1 MVEQDVLIDIRERV
15 VRIETMLESQKEI
28 KEDVDELSD
37 CVQEQGKQIVD
48 IDARSKSNTHQIKEI
63 KDNLTWL
70 WRTIAGALIVIGL
83 SAAVWV
89 IKQGG
94 V

>member
-1 MVEQDVLIDIRERV
+1 MVEHEVLIDIRERV
-15 VRIETMLESQKEI
+15 VRIETMLEGQKEI
-28 KEDVDELSD
+28 REDVDELCD

-70 WRTIAGALIVIGL
+70 WRTVAGALIGL
-83 SAAVWV
+83 VVAGLFV
-89 IKQGG
+89 IK
-94 V
+94 